1 MIRSE
6 AECRAA
12 RERLESINHSLKL
25 QRQSLMEQGITGW
38 DLEEIMEPLR
48 SFGLGIRE
56 DIEYYEQL
64 KVGRIPNACRF
75 TQVGELLISL
85 RIAAHVSQREL
96 ASRLVVNEAQIS
108 RDERNGYHGITLERV
123 QKVLDALGA
132 SVVILVSPQVTMS
145 SARETVA
152 PDNINRRT
160 PAEVAL
166 AT

>member
-1 MIRSE
+1 MIRNE
-6 AECRAA
+6 AEYRAA
-12 RERLESINHSLKL
+12 CERLESIKHSLKL
-25 QRQSLMEQGITGW
+25 QSQSLLDRGITGW

-48 SFGLGIRE
+48 SFVLDIQK